1 LPKSSPKPLN
11 PKPSPALL
19 SFPSCDRPRQLPP
32 FPAQPRAGPT
42 GLRHPATAR
51 PRPASASWPARPF
64 PPLPHSPGTRDPPPL
79 RPSAPLWP
87 STPAAHAPRAPASH
101 PATLYSLSLCSRAHA
116 SASPPSSRN
125 GRARHAAFPGE
136 ISHARRARQG
146 RRRPIR
152 RVPGP
157 PPNPTS
163 PPPPPEPPN
172 PSAASPLRH
181 ATPLRR
187 RGPKAPPRPRHRDS
201 PQKLRLGARF
211 ALGLAAPTAVRACAN
226 FGHRSAAAVRALSAE
241 FSRHQHFSGPPDPV
255 QPPQLNYASCRREEK
270 LGGARRHPL
279 HQALTV
285 RRRPTPPPPPCSA
298 VIARD
303 RALGEPH
310 SFFLS
315 LLS

>member
-1 LPKSSPKPLN
+1 MPKSSPKPLN

-32 FPAQPRAGPT
+32 FPAQPRAGPA

-64 PPLPHSPGTRDPPPL
+64 PPLPPSPGTRGPPL
-79 RPSAPLWP
+79 LHPSAPLWP
-87 STPAAHAPRAPASH
+87 STPAAHAPRAPAPH
-101 PATLYSLSLCSRAHA
+101 PATRCSLPLRSRAHA

-181 ATPLRR
+181 ATPPAPPWSQSSAAPLPLRSAAEASSWGQVCPRTRCPDRSSRLRQFWSPERR
-187 RGPKAPPRPRHRDS
+187 RGEGA
-201 PQKLRLGARF
+201 LRRIF
-211 ALGLAAPTAVRACAN
+211 
-226 FGHRSAAAVRALSAE
+226 SLSA
-241 FSRHQHFSGPPDPV
+241 
-255 QPPQLNYASCRREEK
+255 
-270 LGGARRHPL
+270 
-279 HQALTV
+279 
-285 RRRPTPPPPPCSA
+285 
-298 VIARD
+298 
-303 RALGEPH
+303 
-310 SFFLS
+310 
-315 LLS
+315 LLRTA